1 MYSLEFTESAK
12 KDLSK
17 LKRSENQAYKKLI
30 KLLEELQEH
39 PYTGTG
45 QPEAMRYGYSG
56 YYSRRISKKHR
67 LIYRVDDVKIEVLV
81 ISTSGHYED
90 K

>member
-1 MYSLEFTESAK
+1 MYSLEFTDSSK
-12 KDLSK
+12 TDICK
-17 LKRSENQAYKKLI
+17 LKRSEIQSYKKLV

-56 YYSRRISKKHR
+56 CYSRRISQKHR
-67 LIYRVDDVKIEVLV
+67 LVYQIRDEEVEVLI
-81 ISTSGHYED
+81 ISAMGHYED

>member
-1 MYSLEFTESAK
+1 M
-12 KDLSK
+12 
-17 LKRSENQAYKKLI
+17 I